1 MTPSRRLSTFA
12 AAALVAGLAAAGS
25 IALLVTIFEHK
36 QEARTPFFP
45 VVPVADTT
53 EDPAVWGKNF
63 PVHYERY
70 QLTKE
75 QVPTRFGGSEAVRH
89 VPTPADPRPVVSQ
102 SRIEEDPRLKV
113 MWAGYPF
120 ALDFR
125 EERGHVYMLDD
136 QVYTQRQRMAQPGTC
151 IQCHASVVVP
161 FTRAGGGDLAR
172 GFEVLS
178 RMPYP
183 EAREH
188 VNRPL
193 ACIDC
198 HVPNTM
204 ELRVTRPG
212 FIQGIRA
219 LKASQG
225 INTYDVNRDATRQE
239 MRTFVCAQC
248 HVEYYFQGHEKR
260 LVYPWARGLAVD
272 SIYAFYQAAG
282 FSDWTHAL
290 TGAGVLKAQHPEFEM
305 WSQGVHARAGV
316 ACADCHMPYLRM
328 GAQKISDHQ
337 VRSPLLNIDRACRTC
352 HPVTDEEL
360 KARAER
366 IQADVFRL
374 HDQALDALVALVRD
388 LEAARHAGR
397 GDAALR
403 VAREMQRRAQFY
415 LDFASAENST
425 GFHAPIEA
433 ARILGDAMNYARQ
446 GQVALR
452 DPGFRPSVT
461 GGGDRP

>member
-1 MTPSRRLSTFA
+1 MTQPRTLRLFALTVVA
-12 AAALVAGLAAAGS
+12 AALAAAGA

-36 QEARTPFFP
+36 QEARTPFFE
-45 VVPVADTT
+45 VVAVTDTT

-63 PVHYERY
+63 PREFERY

-75 QVPTRFGGSEAVRH
+75 QVPTRFAGSRP
-89 VPTPADPRPVVSQ
+89 VPHTPTAADPRAVVPR
-102 SRIEEDPRLKV
+102 SRLEEDPRLRI
-113 MWAGYPF
+113 MWAGYAF
-120 ALDFR
+120 ALDYR
-125 EERGHVYMLDD
+125 ERRGHAYMLDD
-136 QVYTQRQRMAQPGTC
+136 QEYTGRQRMAQPGTC

-161 FTRAGGGDLAR
+161 FTRAGNGDPAK
-172 GFEVLS
+172 GFDLLS
-178 RMPYP
+178 QMPYP
-183 EAREH
+183 EARKQ
-188 VNRPL
+188 VSRPL

-198 HVPNTM
+198 HVPTTM

-225 INTYDVNRDATRQE
+225 IKDYDVNRDATRQE

-260 LVYPWARGLAVD
+260 LVYPWARGLSID
-272 SIYAFYQAAG
+272 SIYAYYQAAG
-282 FSDWTHAL
+282 FSDWTHGL

-305 WSQGVHARAGV
+305 WSQGVHAQAGV
-316 ACADCHMPYLRM
+316 ACADCHMPYLRV

-337 VRSPLLNIDRACRTC
+337 VRSPLLSIDNACRTC

-374 HDQALDALVALVRD
+374 RDQATDALVALIAD
-388 LEAARHAGR
+388 LEAARKAGR

-403 VAREMQRRAQFY
+403 VARELQRRAQFY

-425 GFHAPIEA
+425 GFHAPVES

-452 DPGFRPSVT
+452 DPGFKPSVS
-461 GGGDRP
+461 GAADRP